1 MSVIEKIE
9 AFWVDATADDVAR
22 VMKGETVEAR
32 FRDSEVI
39 YWQIG
44 RLNGWANLGF
54 LCELANFWRY
64 CQVYREP
71 SWYTNKP
78 DPGPGYRLLGK
89 SPSEDL
95 RPGDEAWYKRKNKQW
110 AKSDNAN
117 CGLSQAD
124 EIWYRRRIEP
134 VEPKQ
139 KPTKPEEGSV
149 CPTKGCFGALKLR
162 PAKDCACHIRPPC
175 SHCEYNPP
183 CCEACGWTAGD
194 AIEPVESK
202 AKRYRD
208 PTLGDLR
215 NGPIDCE
222 VRDCDDHDWKSGI
235 LVDIHDTVSSRFRVK
250 TNVSGIPS
258 HFNQCRIEPIEPVKK
273 PIEPVEGAAHYPKIG
288 DTIFLP
294 EMGRLKVL
302 ARGVE
307 IC

>member
-1 MSVIEKIE
+1 MSVTETE
-9 AFWVDATADDVAR
+9 RPEVFWVDATADDVAR
-22 VMKGETVEAR
+22 VMAGETVEAR
-32 FRDSEVI
+32 FRNSEVRD
-39 YWQIG
+39 WQIG
-44 RLNGWANLGF
+44 RLNGWADREF
-54 LCELANFWRY
+54 RCELDNCWRY

-71 SWYTNKP
+71 SWYANKP
-78 DPGPGYRLLGK
+78 DPGPERRLLCKFQDEPVMGGDFIYNDNK
-89 SPSEDL
+89 EWMEL
-95 RPGDEAWYKRKNKQW
+95 RSGCNPTQGAT
-110 AKSDNAN
+110 
-117 CGLSQAD
+117 
-124 EIWYRRRIEP
+124 IWYCRRIEP
-134 VEPKQ
+134 VEPKPV
-139 KPTKPEEGSV
+139 KLDEGSN
-149 CPTKGCFGALKLR
+149 CPTKVCFGVLKLR

-250 TNVSGIPS
+250 TNIFGIPS